1 MRLGELP
8 TAYIIYNIALGR
20 RFSCGI
26 RTDLFFYFIAL
37 FFTRPIYRSI
47 GFGVRAFASGVG
59 YRGHRCKAWFPV
71 FPAKHSGIHS
81 SWSFDGEVSVR
92 TLQLSW
98 TLFFSLFPFPFSFV
112 WVFLGEKYGV
122 LQQKRKEVSRPLPK
136 SRNHSEKNQEEN
148 RVGQ

>member
-98 TLFFSLFPFPFSFV
+98 TLFFFSFSFSLFLCLGLPRGEIWRASTKKKRSFTTPSQIPKPFGKKPR
-112 WVFLGEKYGV
+112 
-122 LQQKRKEVSRPLPK
+122 RK
-136 SRNHSEKNQEEN
+136 
-148 RVGQ
+148 